1 MPKGGARTRSGPPPD
16 AGSLA
21 SARKGL
27 TLGLLP
33 REGFAGEPPAWPLL
47 NPTER
52 ELEVWAQ
59 TWALPQGAAWSSEP
73 WRWRTVAQW
82 VRLSVRMESP
92 VSIPGLGTLV
102 LRLQD
107 EIGLTVAG
115 LKHNG
120 WAISRD
126 EVQLKRD
133 EGEAAPEPRRSRG
146 SARDRLAVVDA
157 SAG

>member
-1 MPKGGARTRSGPPPD
+1 MPKGGARTRSGPQPD
-16 AGSLA
+16 PASLT

-33 REGFAGEPPAWPLL
+33 REGYAGEAPAWPLA
-47 NPTER
+47 NPTDR
-52 ELEVWAQ
+52 ELELWVQ
-59 TWALPQGAAWSSEP
+59 TWTLPQAAAWSSEP

-82 VRLSVRMESP
+82 VRWSVRMESP
-92 VSIPGLGTLV
+92 ASIPVVGTLV
-102 LRLQD
+102 LRLHD

-133 EGEAAPEPRRSRG
+133 EGDADATPTPRRSRG
-146 SARDRLAVVDA
+146 SARDRLRVA
-157 SAG
+157 SG